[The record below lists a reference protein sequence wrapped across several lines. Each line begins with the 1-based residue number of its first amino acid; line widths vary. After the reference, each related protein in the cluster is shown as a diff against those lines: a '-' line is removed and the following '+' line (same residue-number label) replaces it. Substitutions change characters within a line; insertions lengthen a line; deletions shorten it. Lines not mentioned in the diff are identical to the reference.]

1 MPNTLED
8 FLDSPNGA
16 GNVLAHARLLL
27 RLADLYREIA
37 PAHLHQ
43 ASKLANYK
51 SGTVVIHASN
61 GAVAVKLRQLATT
74 LAEGFSRRGVECN
87 GVQVK
92 VQATEIPTQSRS
104 SMPKPLS
111 AQTGR
116 TLEDL
121 RDSLT
126 DPELRQAV
134 DTLIRRS
141 ARKE

>member
-1 MPNTLED
+1 MRNTLED
-8 FLDSPNGA
+8 FLDSPDGA

-27 RLADLYREIA
+27 RLANLYQEIV
-37 PAHLHQ
+37 PAHLCQ

-74 LAEGFSRRGVECN
+74 LAEGFSRRGIECN

-92 VQATEIPTQSRS
+92 VQATEIPTQSRT

-111 AQTGR
+111 GQTSR
-116 TLEDL
+116 TLEEL
-121 RDSLT
+121 RDSLPET
-126 DPELRQAV
+126 ELRQAL

-141 ARKE
+141 TRKE